1 MRRNTCARPNWACS
15 YAPTMT
21 ECAFRRK
28 AAQMFR
34 VRFRFW
40 RADDLQMAC
49 ITSAKPPGTQKSH
62 VRARDVSPSRSTMLL
77 EMRRRCSANMLFDR
91 GYNASKRPSISHLIM
106 QPFWTVQAPLTSC
119 PCSPSRHSSRLL
131 VCLFLIGSNI
141 SVTLQNLSC
150 RLHRSHHYASCVDA
164 THYHTRWLST
174 PPLKTDRSLT

>member
-1 MRRNTCARPNWACS
+1 MQPVDMISVLVLHAQRGPDLPSTRPAQPHLPQVACAAQMCHGRIEVKKERNTCARPNWACS

-62 VRARDVSPSRSTMLL
+62 VRARDVSPSRSTML
-77 EMRRRCSANMLFDR
+77 FDR
-91 GYNASKRPSISHLIM
+91 GYNASKRPSISSCSRSGLYKHHS
-106 QPFWTVQAPLTSC
+106 QAVHVRRLVTALA
-119 PCSPSRHSSRLL
+119 CS
-131 VCLFLIGSNI
+131 
-141 SVTLQNLSC
+141 SVSFSITK
-150 RLHRSHHYASCVDA
+150 VF
-164 THYHTRWLST
+164 
-174 PPLKTDRSLT
+174 